1 MKMTSPNKLQPYKI
15 LEKRVGETPLLC
27 AEAWRAN
34 QPELK
39 GVPLA
44 YAGRLDPMASGKL
57 LILIGEECK
66 QQEQYHDLDKE
77 YTFRVLFGVSSD
89 SLDVLG
95 LVRESGSRT
104 IATSDLER
112 TLATLTGD
120 ISLPYPIFSSRT
132 VHGKPLH
139 TWALEGRLSE
149 IEIPT
154 KHSTVYS
161 LTLNNLSELS
171 RTDVVREAR
180 LQFESIPPVTD
191 VRKAIGNDFRRTD
204 VRATWN
210 TIEMSGRPTD
220 EFIIATITCIASSG
234 TYMRS
239 LAEEIA
245 KRLGTTGLAYSI
257 HRQTIGHYDNVTSS
271 WREKFE

>member
-1 MKMTSPNKLQPYKI
+1 MSDLARYIVLTKA
-15 LEKRVGETPLLC
+15 VGETPLSC
-27 AEAWRAN
+27 VEAWREKHPAYA
-34 QPELK
+34 
-39 GVPLA
+39 GVSLA

-66 QQEQYHDLDKE
+66 EQEKYHNLDKE

-104 IATSDLER
+104 ATTPDLEH

-139 TWALEGRLSE
+139 TWALEGRLGE

-161 LTLNNLSELS
+161 LTLDKLSELN
-171 RTDVVREAR
+171 RADVVREAR

-191 VRKAIGNDFRRTD
+191 ARKAIGNDFRRTD
-204 VRATWN
+204 VRDTWN
-210 TIEMSGRPTD
+210 TIEMSGQPTD
-220 EFIIATITCIASSG
+220 EFTIATITCVASSG

-245 KRLGTTGLAYSI
+245 KRLGTTGLAFSI
-257 HRQTIGHYDNVTSS
+257 HRSIIGQYDTATKS

>member
-1 MKMTSPNKLQPYKI
+1 MSDLARYIVLDKA
-15 LEKRVGETPLLC
+15 VGETPLSC
-27 AEAWRAN
+27 VEAWREKHPAYA
-34 QPELK
+34 
-39 GVPLA
+39 GVSLA

-57 LILIGEECK
+57 LILVGEECK
-66 QQEQYHDLDKE
+66 QQENYHDLDKE

-95 LVRESGSRT
+95 LVTESGPRSST
-104 IATSDLER
+104 TEDIAKVSASLVG
-112 TLATLTGD
+112 AV
-120 ISLPYPIFSSRT
+120 SLPYPVFSSRT

-154 KHSTVYS
+154 KHSTIYS
-161 LTLNNLSELS
+161 LTLDSVS
-171 RTDVVREAR
+171 DHHRTEIVREAR
-180 LQFESIPPVTD
+180 TQFESIPPVTD
-191 VRKAIGNDFRRTD
+191 LRKAIGNDFRRDD
-204 VRATWN
+204 VRATWS
-210 TIEMSGRPTD
+210 TLAESGQPDDIFT
-220 EFIIATITCIASSG
+220 IATFTCRASSG

-257 HRQTIGHYDNVTSS
+257 HRSIIGRYDTTTKS